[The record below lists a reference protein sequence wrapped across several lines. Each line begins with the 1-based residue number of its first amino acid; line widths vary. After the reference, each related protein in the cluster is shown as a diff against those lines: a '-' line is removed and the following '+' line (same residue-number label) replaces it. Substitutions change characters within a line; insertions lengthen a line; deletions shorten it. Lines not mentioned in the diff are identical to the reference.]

1 MGQKVH
7 PIGLRLGIIRT
18 WSSKWYGEK
27 DYAKWLLEDL
37 KIREFIYKRMPD
49 AGIAAIEVERRTAEK
64 MKVIIVTAS
73 AGKVIG
79 KGGANVEK
87 LRRDLQGL
95 SKSEIFVDIK
105 EVKRAETNAQLVAE
119 NIARQLERRVNFR
132 RAMKKSIQTSMQMGV
147 KGIKVYLSGRLGGA
161 EIARREWYME
171 GRVPLHTLRAD
182 IDYGVATARTTYGAI
197 GVKCWIY
204 NGDVLSYDSST
215 ERGW

>member
-1 MGQKVH
+1 VGQKVH
-7 PIGLRLGIIRT
+7 PVGLRLGIIRT
-18 WSSKWYGEK
+18 WSSKWYSEK
-27 DYAKWLLEDL
+27 DYSKWLLEDL
-37 KIREFIYKRMPD
+37 KIREFIFKRMPD

-87 LRRDLQGL
+87 LRKDLQGL

-182 IDYGVATARTTYGAI
+182 IDYGTATARTTYGAI

>member
-7 PIGLRLGIIRT
+7 PIGMRLGIIRT
-18 WSSKWYGEK
+18 WNSKWYGEK
-27 DYAKWLLEDL
+27 EYAKWLVEDMR
-37 KIREFIYKRMPD
+37 IREFIFKRMPD
-49 AGIAAIEVERRTAEK
+49 AGIAAIEIERRTAEK
-64 MKVIIVTAS
+64 MRVIIVTSS

-87 LRRDLQGL
+87 LRKDLQGVA
-95 SKSEIFVDIK
+95 KSEVFVDIK

-132 RAMKKSIQTSMQMGV
+132 RAMKKSIQTAMQMGV
-147 KGIKVYLSGRLGGA
+147 KGIKVHLSGRLGGA

-182 IDYGVATARTTYGAI
+182 IDYGISTARTTYGAI

-204 NGDVLSYDSST
+204 NGDILSYDST
-215 ERGW
+215 VERGW

>member
-7 PIGLRLGIIRT
+7 PVGLRLGIIRT
-18 WSSKWYGEK
+18 WSSKWYSEK
-27 DYAKWLLEDL
+27 DYSKWLVEDL
-37 KIREFIYKRMPD
+37 KIRAFIFKRMPD

-87 LRRDLQGL
+87 LRKDLQGL

-182 IDYGVATARTTYGAI
+182 IDYGTATARTTYGAI

>member
-1 MGQKVH
+1 VGQKVH

-18 WSSKWYGEK
+18 WNSKWYGEK
-27 DYAKWLLEDL
+27 DYAKWLVEDL
-37 KIREFIYKRMPD
+37 KIREFIFKRMPD

-87 LRRDLQGL
+87 LRKDLQGL

-204 NGDVLSYDSST
+204 NGDVLSYDSTT

>member
-7 PIGLRLGIIRT
+7 PVGLRLGIIRT

-27 DYAKWLLEDL
+27 DYAKWLVEDL
-37 KIREFIYKRMPD
+37 KIREFIFKRMPD

>member
-7 PIGLRLGIIRT
+7 PIGMRLGIIRT

-27 DYAKWLLEDL
+27 EYAKWLVEDL
-37 KIREFIYKRMPD
+37 KIRAFIFRRMPD

-87 LRRDLQGL
+87 LRKDLQGL

-147 KGIKVYLSGRLGGA
+147 KGIKVHLSGRLGGA

>member
-18 WSSKWYGEK
+18 WNSKWYGEK
-27 DYAKWLLEDL
+27 DYAKWLVEDL
-37 KIREFIYKRMPD
+37 KIREFIFKRMPD

-87 LRRDLQGL
+87 LRKDLQGL

-204 NGDVLSYDSST
+204 NGDVLSYDSTT

>member
-1 MGQKVH
+1 VGQKVH
-7 PIGLRLGIIRT
+7 PVGLRLGIIRT

-27 DYAKWLLEDL
+27 DYAKWLVEDL
-37 KIREFIYKRMPD
+37 KIREFIFKRMPD

>member
-7 PIGLRLGIIRT
+7 PIGMRLGIIRT
-18 WSSKWYGEK
+18 WNSKWYGEK
-27 DYAKWLLEDL
+27 EYAKWLLEDM
-37 KIREFIYKRMPD
+37 KIREFIFKRMPD
-49 AGIAAIEVERRTAEK
+49 AGIATIEIERRTAEK
-64 MKVIIVTAS
+64 MRVVIVTSS

-87 LRRDLQGL
+87 LRKDLQSV
-95 SKSEIFVDIK
+95 SKSEVFVDIK

-119 NIARQLERRVNFR
+119 NIARQLERRVSFR
-132 RAMKKSIQTSMQMGV
+132 RAMKKSIQTAMQMGV
-147 KGIKVYLSGRLGGA
+147 KGIKVHLSGRLGGA

-182 IDYGVATARTTYGAI
+182 IDYGIATARTTYGAI

-204 NGDVLSYDSST
+204 NGDILSYDST
-215 ERGW
+215 VERGW

>member
-1 MGQKVH
+1 VGQKVH

-27 DYAKWLLEDL
+27 DYAKWLVEDL
-37 KIREFIYKRMPD
+37 KIREFIFKRMPD

-204 NGDVLSYDSST
+204 NGDVLSYDSSK

>member
-1 MGQKVH
+1 VGQKVH

-18 WSSKWYGEK
+18 WSSKWYNEK
-27 DYAKWLLEDL
+27 DYAKWLVEDL
-37 KIREFIYKRMPD
+37 KIREFIFKRMPD

-87 LRRDLQGL
+87 LRKDLQGL

-182 IDYGVATARTTYGAI
+182 IDYGTATARTTYGAI

-204 NGDVLSYDSST
+204 NGDVLSYDSTT

>member
-7 PIGLRLGIIRT
+7 PVGLRLGIIRT

-27 DYAKWLLEDL
+27 DYAKWLKEDL
-37 KIREFIYKRMPD
+37 KIREFIFKRMPD

-64 MKVIIVTAS
+64 IKVIIVTAS

-87 LRRDLQGL
+87 LRKDLQSL

-182 IDYGVATARTTYGAI
+182 IDYGTSTARTTYGAI

-204 NGDVLSYDSST
+204 NGDVLSYDSTT

>member
-7 PIGLRLGIIRT
+7 PIGMRLGIIRS
-18 WSSKWYGEK
+18 WSSKWYSEK
-27 DYAKWLLEDL
+27 DYSRWLVEDL
-37 KIREFIYKRMPD
+37 RIRKFIMKRMPD
-49 AGIAAIEVERRTAEK
+49 AGIATIEIERRTAEK

-87 LRRDLQGL
+87 LRKDLQGL

-204 NGDVLSYDSST
+204 NGDVLSYDST
-215 ERGW
+215 MERGW

>member
-7 PIGLRLGIIRT
+7 PVGLRLGIIRT

-27 DYAKWLLEDL
+27 DYAKWLVEDL
-37 KIREFIYKRMPD
+37 RIREFIFKRMPD

-87 LRRDLQGL
+87 LRKDLQGL

-182 IDYGVATARTTYGAI
+182 IDYGTATARTTYGAI

-204 NGDVLSYDSST
+204 NGDVLSYDSTT

>member
-1 MGQKVH
+1 VGQKVH
-7 PIGLRLGIIRT
+7 PVGLRLGIIRT

-27 DYAKWLLEDL
+27 DYAKWLVEDL
-37 KIREFIYKRMPD
+37 KIREFIFKRMPD

-87 LRRDLQGL
+87 LRKDLQAL

-182 IDYGVATARTTYGAI
+182 IDYGTATARTTYGAI

-204 NGDVLSYDSST
+204 NGDVLSYDSTT

>member
-1 MGQKVH
+1 VGQKVH
-7 PIGLRLGIIRT
+7 PVGLRLGIIRT
-18 WSSKWYGEK
+18 WSSKWYSEK
-27 DYAKWLLEDL
+27 DYSKWLVEDL
-37 KIREFIYKRMPD
+37 KIRAFIFKRMPD

-87 LRRDLQGL
+87 LRKDLQGL

-182 IDYGVATARTTYGAI
+182 IDYGTATARTTYGAI

>member
-7 PIGLRLGIIRT
+7 PVGLRLGIIRT

-27 DYAKWLLEDL
+27 DYAKWLVEDL
-37 KIREFIYKRMPD
+37 KIREFIFKRMPD

-87 LRRDLQGL
+87 LRKDLQAL

-182 IDYGVATARTTYGAI
+182 IDYGTATARTTYGAI

-204 NGDVLSYDSST
+204 NGDVLSYDSTT

>member
-18 WSSKWYGEK
+18 WNSKWYGEK
-27 DYAKWLLEDL
+27 DYAKWLVEDL
-37 KIREFIYKRMPD
+37 KIREFIFKRMPD

-87 LRRDLQGL
+87 LRKDLQGL

-204 NGDVLSYDSST
+204 NGDVLSYDST
-215 ERGW
+215 MERGW